1 MKPVYAYG
9 NMRYGLFV
17 HYIATDCC
25 YMDGTRPA
33 NLNEAVD
40 RFDLPRFI
48 DEIASMHIEYLIF
61 TAWHFQAVP
70 LYPSKV
76 IEKWRPEKKVSRD
89 LIGELIDAARERG
102 IRVILYTHPR
112 DGHDFVGEER
122 IRCGWGEGIWEGSND
137 TPNPENFDYSTWNQY
152 TLEMYE
158 ELANRYGS
166 RIDGIWLDG
175 MGPGRFVFGIHRSYS
190 YEYPIVDYVAIRKI
204 MKSVN
209 PDLALIQNGYGY
221 QYTADYMM
229 PESFEGFE
237 TVHPDVSDWP
247 AGDRA
252 IALCFT
258 SAGWAASGKYGDT
271 QVIIPVDTQ
280 IRYTIFQA
288 TAASAGGT
296 CWAAG
301 PYCGGG
307 WDVDVLENMQTV
319 GSYMARLGDSVRNIV
334 RSTSWPTNGG
344 DTLRGK
350 NYVFACSSSDR
361 NYEYIHMMKIPENGM
376 IRMPLPEDGAA
387 FAAPCP
393 ITPGIRILDFVQN
406 AEGVSFRIEGEADA
420 IDTVIRL
427 KRQNRSD
434 APVWFWINDSDKR
447 IRFRNSEDWTY
458 NRLKAWEGK
467 ELTQYHGC
475 YEDDM
480 RHAYHA
486 GARFDTYFEGSEIEL
501 ICAVGPD
508 GADVDILIDEICV
521 ATVSTRAEEYRTRVP
536 VFRSGELYGG
546 IHTFSVVHKGG
557 GTLNFDALHIRV

>member
-1 MKPVYAYG
+1 MKPVYAYS

-17 HYIATDCC
+17 HYIAPDCY

-33 NLNEAVD
+33 DLNEAAD

-61 TAWHFQAVP
+61 TAWHFLAVP

-76 IEKWRPEKKVSRD
+76 IEKWRPSRKIRRD
-89 LIGELIDAARERG
+89 LVGELIDAAKARG

-112 DGHDFVGEER
+112 DGHDFTGEER
-122 IRCGWGEGIWEGSND
+122 TRCGWGEGIWNDSVD
-137 TPNPENFDYSTWNQY
+137 TPNPDTFDYQTWNQF
-152 TLEMYE
+152 TMEMYE
-158 ELANRYGS
+158 ELAERYGS

-190 YEYPIVDYVAIRKI
+190 YEHPVVDYVAIRKI
-204 MKSVN
+204 MKKSN
-209 PDLALIQNGYGY
+209 PDLVLIQNGYGY

-229 PESFEGFE
+229 PESLEGFE

-258 SAGWAASGKYGDT
+258 TAEWAASGKYDEIKVT
-271 QVIIPVDTQ
+271 IPVETQ

-288 TAASAGGT
+288 TGAAAGGT

-307 WDVDVLENMQTV
+307 WEKNVVENMRVV
-319 GSYMARLGDSVRNIV
+319 GYHMNRLGESVRNIA

-344 DTLRGK
+344 DTLRKK
-350 NYVFACSSSDR
+350 NFIFACSSADR
-361 NYEYIHMMKIPENGM
+361 NYEYIHMMRVPENGM
-376 IRMPLPEDGAA
+376 VHMPPPEDNARL
-387 FAAPCP
+387 FAPCP
-393 ITPGIRILDFVQN
+393 VTPGIRISDFTQN
-406 AEGVSFRIEGEADA
+406 ADGVSFRVEGEFDE

-427 KRQNRSD
+427 KRENCAN

-447 IRFRNSEDWTY
+447 IRFADVKDWTY
-458 NRLKAWEGK
+458 NRLKADHGV

-480 RHAYHA
+480 RHAHRA

-501 ICAVGPD
+501 ICAVGPN

-521 ATVSTRAEEYRTRVP
+521 ATVSTRADEYKTRVP
-536 VFRSGELYGG
+536 VFNSGELYGG
-546 IHTFSVVHKGG
+546 IHTFSVIHKGG
-557 GTLNFDALHIRV
+557 GTLDFDALHIRV